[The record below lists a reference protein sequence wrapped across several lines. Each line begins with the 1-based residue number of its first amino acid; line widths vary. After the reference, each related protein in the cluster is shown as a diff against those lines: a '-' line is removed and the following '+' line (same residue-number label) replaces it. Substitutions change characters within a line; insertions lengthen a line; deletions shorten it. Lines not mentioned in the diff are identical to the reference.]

1 MVEKGG
7 QWNLYY
13 CYGDRLGSIVA
24 VTDKEGNVVER
35 YAYTPWGER
44 RDPSDW
50 TKPDS
55 RTALLFNRGFTGHE
69 HLDTFNLIDMGG
81 RMYDPMLSSFLSIDP
96 YIQAPDNWLNYNRY
110 LYCYGNPLIYTDPLG
125 LFSNDSE
132 SGSLFFR
139 VDAELSIGLQVS
151 TNIDVGLNVGFNF
164 IPASIT
170 LLEISS
176 IQKDNDTTPWQT
188 QLNIAGQGGTSK
200 VNSEYSIMGTGLQ
213 QSFVTDGTQNSS
225 NVEES
230 ISLLGVTFYKGGGV
244 SFKLDFGASMGLGFD
259 FSIEFGKRN
268 F

>member
-1 MVEKGG
+1 MERIDEGNNHYSITYGVDQNRVKSVLRTPAGETTRLYLPSYEEVTNPLGTTDKIHYLCGGAVMVE
-7 QWNLYY
+7 
-13 CYGDRLGSIVA
+13 S
-24 VTDKEGNVVER
+24 
-35 YAYTPWGER
+35 
-44 RDPSDW
+44 
-50 TKPDS
+50 
-55 RTALLFNRGFTGHE
+55 
-69 HLDTFNLIDMGG
+69 GG
-81 RMYDPMLSSFLSIDP
+81 RVYDPMLGSFLSIDP

-139 VDAELSIGLQVS
+139 VDAKLSIGLQVS

-164 IPASIT
+164 RPASIT

-244 SFKLDFGASMGLGFD
+244 SFKLDFGASMGLGVD